1 MADDF
6 FTFQH
11 RRLGILLAWG
21 AASIVAGPLA
31 LLGRDALWRQFGIQ
45 TFSWGAIDALLAFF
59 GRRGAR
65 SKAARRARGL
75 LTAADELREARRFR
89 AILLLNAGLD
99 VLYIVGGAVLAWRQW
114 AQRGRRGMGLGI
126 IPQGVFLL
134 LYDSLL
140 AREVGRRFLAQRATR

>member
-6 FTFQH
+6 FAYQR
-11 RRLGILLAWG
+11 RRLGVLLAWG
-21 AASIVAGPLA
+21 VGSMVAGPLA
-31 LLGRDALWRQFGIQ
+31 LLGRNAFWRQFGIQ

-65 SKAARRARGL
+65 TKAERRAQGL
-75 LTAADELREARRFR
+75 LTTADELREARSFR
-89 AILLLNAGLD
+89 TILLLNAGLD
-99 VLYIVGGAVLAWRQW
+99 VLYIAGGAVLAWRQW
-114 AQRGRRGMGLGI
+114 AQRDRRGMGLGI

-140 AREVGRRFLAQRATR
+140 AHEVGQRFLAQSAKR